1 MGLILHNTD
10 YQPFAKKQGVKMM
23 LRFGDFCATFGYFLA
38 TFWQL
43 VVTFGLLYVTKFS
56 ATTQN

>member
-1 MGLILHNTD
+1 MQVVADMAH
-10 YQPFAKKQGVKMM
+10 YQLVDKKQGTKNV
-23 LRFGDFCATFGYFLA
+23 LRFGYFCATFGYFLA